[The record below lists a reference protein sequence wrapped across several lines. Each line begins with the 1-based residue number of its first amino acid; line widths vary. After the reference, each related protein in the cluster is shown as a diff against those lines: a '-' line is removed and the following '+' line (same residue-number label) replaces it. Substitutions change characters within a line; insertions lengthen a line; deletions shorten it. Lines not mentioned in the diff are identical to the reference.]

1 MEYMRISYCTL
12 KEQSLEFQT
21 FEAKTALWP
30 EGKSLVWASKYCYYI
45 CRYVIQETAGH
56 RVTFY
61 FRSPREG
68 NYYLTV
74 FAQQVGDRIRV
85 ENVFKAVRN

>member
-1 MEYMRISYCTL
+1 MGR
-12 KEQSLEFQT
+12 
-21 FEAKTALWP
+21 
-30 EGKSLVWASKYCYYI
+30 VSKCI
-45 CRYVIQETAGH
+45 TGFLCRYVIQETAGH

-85 ENVFKAVRN
+85 ENVFKAVSSTKADYQLFSAAN